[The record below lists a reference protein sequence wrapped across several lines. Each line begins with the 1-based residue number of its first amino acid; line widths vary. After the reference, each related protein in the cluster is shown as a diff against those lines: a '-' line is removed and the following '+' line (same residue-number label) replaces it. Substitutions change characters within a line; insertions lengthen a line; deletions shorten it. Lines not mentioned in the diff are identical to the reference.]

1 MAIIPTNQDWIY
13 QLYMKEFHTPKLEP
27 EDFYYNDDGKLV
39 LTEEYHKK
47 RGYCCDNG
55 CKHCPFKQK

>member
-1 MAIIPTNQDWIY
+1 MTIIPTNQASIY

-27 EDFYYNDDGKLV
+27 EDFYYNDDGRLV

-47 RGYCCDNG
+47 RGYCCNNG